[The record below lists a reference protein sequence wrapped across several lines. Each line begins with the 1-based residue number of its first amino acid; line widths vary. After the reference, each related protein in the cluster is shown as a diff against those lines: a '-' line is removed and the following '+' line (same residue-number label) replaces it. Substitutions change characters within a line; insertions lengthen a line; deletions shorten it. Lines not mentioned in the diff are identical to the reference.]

1 MTFEEKLKKLEE
13 LANRLESEN
22 LTLEDSVN
30 IYQEAKLIS
39 QELTK
44 ELNDSMEK
52 LSYIVEN
59 GQIKPFDSE
68 EVKKDI

>member
-13 LANRLESEN
+13 LSSRLESEN

-30 IYQEAKLIS
+30 IYQEAKLIC

-44 ELNDSMEK
+44 ELNVSMEK
-52 LSYIVEN
+52 LAYIVEN

>member
-13 LANRLESEN
+13 LSSRLESEN

>member
-22 LTLEDSVN
+22 LTLEDSVK

-59 GQIKPFDSE
+59 GQIKPFDSD

>member
-22 LTLEDSVN
+22 LTLEDSVS